1 MEELDYQVC
10 LQEMVE
16 LDYPVCWQV
25 EWPARLERPG
35 RAEKDL
41 VTCLLSLVEKEDPST
56 SRHLKDMAKERMVKE
71 RMVREREKAR
81 IITKSPLELLFWT
94 LCQTIFLVRSLKL
107 S

>member
-41 VTCLLSLVEKEDPST
+41 VTCSLSLVEREDPST
-56 SRHLKDMAKERMVKE
+56 FRHLKDMAKERMVKE
-71 RMVREREKAR
+71 REKAR
-81 IITKSPLELLFWT
+81 ITTKSLLDLLFWT
-94 LCQTIFLVRSLKL
+94 LCPTIFLVRSLK
-107 S
+107 